1 MRIGGDAQTS
11 RHSAKMRSI
20 VTNFKMVDDDDDERV
35 TVNSHI
41 YKTFSLSAA
50 RGAG

>member
-11 RHSAKMRSI
+11 RHSAKMSI
-20 VTNFKMVDDDDDERV
+20 DTNFKMVDDDDDERV